1 MLPDGPF
8 HGGELAA
15 QALAGVASRGAGIRD
30 FMPDQHRIFFGQL
43 PWLFAGVLD
52 RDGWPLAAVL
62 AAAPGSVAS
71 PTPTALSIAA
81 LPSGDDPAFDAFRPG
96 SPIGLLGLELETRRR
111 NRANGRI
118 ETVGADGF
126 TVEVAQSFGNC
137 AKYIQARNRVRD
149 GDERASAAT
158 DLTHLDEEARRLIV
172 GADTL
177 FIASAAAL
185 GSETGGIDI
194 SHRGGRPGFV
204 RIDGD
209 TLTIPD
215 FAGNNYF
222 NTFGNLLREPRASL
236 LFIDFTSGTLLR
248 LQGETEIV
256 WQGAELARLDG
267 AERLWRFRVKR
278 GWRRAH
284 AVPLRWSEPGFAP
297 TTLQTGLWS
306 AAAYKS
312 LPPSGTGWP
321 GPISTTSPSASGMPS
336 VSTSDMNLPIWRGGK
351 FTTARTCRP
360 GRSSGR

>member
-8 HGGELAA
+8 HSGELAA
-15 QALAGVASRGAGIRD
+15 QALAGVASRGAGIRN

-52 RDGWPLAAVL
+52 RNGWPLATVL
-62 AAAPGSVAS
+62 AARPGFVMSPDPTTLVA
-71 PTPTALSIAA
+71 LA
-81 LPSGDDPAFDAFRPG
+81 LPSGDDPAFESFRPE

-118 ETVGADGF
+118 EAVSADGF
-126 TVEVAQSFGNC
+126 AISVAQSFGNC
-137 AKYIQARNRVRD
+137 AKYIQVRSRIQD
-149 GDERASAAT
+149 GTEPAAPPVE
-158 DLTHLDEEARRLIV
+158 LSGLDAEAKTLIA

-185 GSETGGIDI
+185 GNETGGVDI

-222 NTFGNLLREPRASL
+222 NTFGNLLQEPRAAL
-236 LFIDFTSGTLLR
+236 LFVDFATGTLLQ
-248 LQGETEIV
+248 LQGEAEIV
-256 WQGAELARLDG
+256 WQGPELTRLDG

-284 AVPLRWSEPGFAP
+284 ALPLRWTEPEFAP

-306 AAAYKS
+306 AAA
-312 LPPSGTGWP
+312 
-321 GPISTTSPSASGMPS
+321 
-336 VSTSDMNLPIWRGGK
+336 
-351 FTTARTCRP
+351 
-360 GRSSGR
+360 

>member
-1 MLPDGPF
+1 MQPDGPF
-8 HGGELAA
+8 HPGELAA

-30 FMPDQHRIFFGQL
+30 FMPDQHRVFFGQL

-52 RDGWPLAAVL
+52 RNGWPLATVL
-62 AAAPGSVAS
+62 AAAPGFVAS

-81 LPSGDDPAFDAFRPG
+81 LPSKDDPAFDAFRAG
-96 SPIGLLGLELETRRR
+96 APIGLLGLELETRRR

-118 ETVGADGF
+118 EAVSADGIA
-126 TVEVAQSFGNC
+126 VSVAQSFGNC
-137 AKYIQARNRVRD
+137 AKYIQVRHRVQN
-149 GDERASAAT
+149 GKELAASPAE
-158 DLTHLDEEARRLIV
+158 LTELDAEAKTLIA

-185 GSETGGIDI
+185 GSVTGGVDI

-222 NTFGNLLREPRASL
+222 NTFGNLLQQPRAAL
-236 LFIDFTSGTLLR
+236 LFVDFEAGTLLQ
-248 LQGETEIV
+248 LQGEAEIIC
-256 WQGAELARLDG
+256 QGPELARLDG
-267 AERLWRFRVKR
+267 SQRLWRFHVRR

-284 AVPLRWSEPGFAP
+284 ALPLRWSAPEFAP

-306 AAAYKS
+306 AAA
-312 LPPSGTGWP
+312 
-321 GPISTTSPSASGMPS
+321 
-336 VSTSDMNLPIWRGGK
+336 
-351 FTTARTCRP
+351 
-360 GRSSGR
+360 